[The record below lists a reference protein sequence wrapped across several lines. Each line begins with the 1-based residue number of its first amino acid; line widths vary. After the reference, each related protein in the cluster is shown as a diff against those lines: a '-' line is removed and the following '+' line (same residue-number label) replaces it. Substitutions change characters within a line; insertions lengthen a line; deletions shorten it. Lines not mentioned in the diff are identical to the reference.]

1 MIVCWALL
9 RELPKLIVAGKEK
22 ERRKTWRQY
31 LNGSMMKRTS
41 KNSFK

>member
-9 RELPKLIVAGKEK
+9 RELPKLIVARKEK
-22 ERRKTWRQY
+22 KIWRQY